1 MFSALG
7 SALHA
12 RRRAGLLLAVLA
24 AIVAGYFGGS
34 VESRLTNGLSDYD
47 DPGGPNVAAREIV
60 ESATGVDAQ
69 QGYALL
75 VRTDAP
81 LAPDSAA
88 PRRVTAAAELL
99 RERPEVKDVFDF
111 ASSDDPSLI
120 STDARSTVVVGAVR
134 PMTDAATIEAEKQL
148 QKAIRDDPVLRG
160 NVWLGGPTPGHVQVA
175 EVSNEDLATAEG
187 LAFPVILVL
196 LFLVFRGA
204 VAALV
209 PLVGAVVSLLFTLAG
224 LRLATD
230 FMNVST
236 GALSL
241 AFALGLGLS
250 VDFGLL
256 VVSRYREEI
265 AEHGAGA
272 EALRRTVATA
282 GRTVLFSALTVA
294 AALAALTV
302 FPHPYL
308 RSMGLAGVITVVSA
322 ALFALL
328 GLPALLAV
336 LGRRINSL
344 APRRW
349 QRSAGAGTT
358 AGDRWHRIASAVMR
372 RPAVLAVATTALL
385 LLIAAPVAGARF
397 TGADAGM
404 LPEGTSAGRVAQSL
418 ERDFEEPM
426 TSPLQ
431 IVLDTEDDAALDE
444 YADRVADVP
453 GVRDVTEPFRLDEG
467 HWEIDAVLDGAPLG
481 NAAQDAAEAVQDLDA
496 PHPARHT
503 GLTADLLAQQ
513 DSIQDRLPTA
523 VGILSAVTVLLLF
536 AFSGSVLLP
545 LTALLMN
552 LLSTGA
558 ALGFLV
564 WAFQGGNLGFSA
576 QSGIET
582 TTPVLVFALAFGLST
597 DYNVFLLGR
606 IKEARASAGDDRA
619 AVAEGL
625 ARTGPVVTSAAVLFC
640 VAVGALALSRLVLV
654 QELGTGTAFAVL
666 VDATLV
672 RALLVPSLMALL
684 GRATWWAPAP
694 LRRLHQTLRLDR
706 MEPPGQ
712 EPPVREASRTGGTA
726 GPGAPSTTEQGTA
739 EEAGARAGT
748 PV

>member
-7 SALHA
+7 SALHT
-12 RRRAGLLLAVLA
+12 RRRVSLLLAVLA
-24 AIVAGYFGGS
+24 ALLAGYFGGS

-47 DPGGPNVAAREIV
+47 DPHGPNVAAREVI
-60 ESATGVDAQ
+60 ESATGIDSQ

-81 LAPDSAA
+81 LSPDTAA
-88 PRRVTAAAELL
+88 PRRVAAAAELL
-99 RERPEVKDVFDF
+99 RRRPEVKTVVDF
-111 ASSDDPSLI
+111 ASAHDPALI
-120 STDARSTVVVGAVR
+120 SRDTRSTVVVGAVR
-134 PMTDAATIEAEKQL
+134 PMTDAATIEAEKKL
-148 QKAIRDDPVLRG
+148 QDAIRDDPVLRG

-175 EVSNEDLATAEG
+175 EVSNEDLASAEG

-196 LFLVFRGA
+196 LFLVFRG
-204 VAALV
+204 VIAALV
-209 PLVGAVVSLLFTLAG
+209 PLVGAVVSLLLTLAG
-224 LRLATD
+224 LRLATG
-230 FMNVST
+230 FMDVST

-256 VVSRYREEI
+256 IVSRYREEI

-294 AALAALTV
+294 AALAALMV

-308 RSMGLAGVITVVSA
+308 RSMGLAGVVTVVSA
-322 ALFALL
+322 AVFALL

-372 RPAVLAVATTALL
+372 RPAALAVVATAVM

-397 TGADAGM
+397 TGVDAGM
-404 LPEGTSAGRVAQSL
+404 LPGGTSAGHTAQAI
-418 ERDFEEPM
+418 ERDFDEPM

-431 IVLDTEDDAALDE
+431 IVLDTSGDDAALAT
-444 YADRVADVP
+444 YAARVAKVS
-453 GVRDVTEPFRLDEG
+453 GVRDVGKPFRIDGG
-467 HWEIDAVLDGAPLG
+467 HWEIDAVLAGTPLG
-481 NAAQDAAEAVQDLDA
+481 NTAQDAAEAVQDIDA
-496 PHPARHT
+496 PHPARFT

-513 DSIQDRLPTA
+513 DSIKDRLPSAIGVLA
-523 VGILSAVTVLLLF
+523 VVTVLLLF
-536 AFSGSVLLP
+536 AFSGSLLLP
-545 LTALLMN
+545 LTALVMN

-564 WAFQGGNLGFSA
+564 WTFQGGNLGFA
-576 QSGIET
+576 DQSGIET

-606 IKEARASAGDDRA
+606 IKEAKASGSDDRA

-625 ARTGPVVTSAAVLFC
+625 ARTGPIVTSAAVLFC
-640 VAVGALALSRLVLV
+640 VAVGALGLSRIVLV
-654 QELGTGTAFAVL
+654 QELGMGTAFAVL

-684 GRATWWAPAP
+684 GRSNWWAPAP
-694 LRRLHQTLRLDR
+694 LRRLHQALRLDR

-712 EPPVREASRTGGTA
+712 EPSVRGSSRADGTGGPAAAAASPDADQET
-726 GPGAPSTTEQGTA
+726 
-739 EEAGARAGT
+739 ARAGT
-748 PV
+748 SV